1 MDFGFTPE
9 QEIFRRTVREFA
21 DGIIRPRIPE
31 MEETKEIPR
40 DILDEIAAQGFYGL
54 RYPEEIGG
62 QGGDNVLF
70 AIFVEEMARC
80 YMSTAARAMMQCL
93 MGTDFLHRFGTEEQ
107 KREFLI
113 PALKGERYGTMCMTE
128 PSGGTDLGAIQ
139 TTAVRDGDEYVIN
152 GQKTWITAAD
162 QCDFF
167 TVAAKTDPGAGFRG
181 VDLFLVER
189 DRPGVQ
195 VGSRIDKL
203 IAVASGCYELFFRNV
218 RVPADHLFGEEE
230 GNGFRLLR
238 GILNDIRVHTAAQ
251 GLGVAR
257 AAYEEAFEYAQQRV
271 AFDRPI
277 IKHQAIAHK
286 LAKME
291 VDVAAS
297 RLLIYHAA
305 WLMDQKLPHNVE
317 AAVCKYYVT
326 EGGLRIVD
334 DATRILGAYGSSMEM
349 NVQRYFRDMRWL
361 LYGAGTQTVILNII
375 ASELA
380 RGRG

>member
-1 MDFGFTPE
+1 MDFSFTPE
-9 QEIFRRTVREFA
+9 QELFRRTVREFA
-21 DGIIRPRIPE
+21 DRHIRPRIAE
-31 MEETKEIPR
+31 MEETKEIPQ
-40 DILDEIAAQGFYGL
+40 DILDKIAEQGFYGL

-62 QGGDNVLF
+62 QGGDNVMF

-93 MGTDFLHRFGTEEQ
+93 MGTDFLYRFGAEEQ
-107 KREFLI
+107 KQKLLI
-113 PALKGERYGTMCMTE
+113 PAIKGERYGTLCMTE

-152 GQKTWITAAD
+152 GQKSWITGAG

-167 TVAAKTDPGAGFRG
+167 TVAAKTDPQAGFRG

-189 DRPGVQ
+189 DRPGVE
-195 VGSRIDKL
+195 VGKRIDKM
-203 IAVASGCYELFFRNV
+203 IAVASGCYDLYFHNV
-218 RVPADHLFGEEE
+218 RVPADHLYGGKE

-257 AAYEEAFEYAQQRV
+257 AAYEESFEYAQQRV
-271 AFDRPI
+271 AFGHPI
-277 IKHQAIAHK
+277 IEHQAIAHE

-291 VDVAAS
+291 VDIQAS
-297 RLLIYHAA
+297 TLLIYYAA
-305 WLMDQKLPHNVE
+305 WLMDQKMPHNVE
-317 AAVCKYYVT
+317 AAVCKYHVT

-334 DATRILGAYGSSMEM
+334 NATRIFGAYGASTEM

-361 LYGAGTQTVILNII
+361 LYGAGTQPMILNII
-375 ASELA
+375 ASELQ
-380 RGRG
+380 RGRR

>member
-1 MDFGFTPE
+1 
-9 QEIFRRTVREFA
+9 
-21 DGIIRPRIPE
+21 
-31 MEETKEIPR
+31 
-40 DILDEIAAQGFYGL
+40 
-54 RYPEEIGG
+54 
-62 QGGDNVLF
+62 
-70 AIFVEEMARC
+70 
-80 YMSTAARAMMQCL
+80 MQCL
-93 MGTDFLHRFGTEEQ
+93 MGTDFVHRFGTGEQ
-107 KREFLI
+107 KQEFLI

-128 PSGGTDLGAIQ
+128 PSGGTDLGAIE
-139 TTAVRDGDEYVIN
+139 TTAMRDGNEYVIN

-181 VDLFLVER
+181 VDLFLVEK

-218 RVPADHLFGEEE
+218 RIPADHLFGEEE

-271 AFDRPI
+271 AFGRPI

-375 ASELA
+375 ANELV

>member
-21 DGIIRPRIPE
+21 DRVIRPRIPE
-31 MEETKEIPR
+31 MEETKAIPR

-62 QGGDNVLF
+62 QGGNNVLF

-80 YMSTAARAMMQCL
+80 YMSTAARTMMQCL
-93 MGTDFLHRFGTEEQ
+93 MGTDFIHRFGTGEQ
-107 KREFLI
+107 KQEFLI

-128 PSGGTDLGAIQ
+128 PSGGTDLGAIE
-139 TTAVRDGDEYVIN
+139 TTAMRDGNEYVIN

-181 VDLFLVER
+181 VDLFLVEK
-189 DRPGVQ
+189 DRPGVR

-218 RVPADHLFGEEE
+218 RIPADHLFGEEE

-271 AFDRPI
+271 AFGRPI

-375 ASELA
+375 ANELV

>member
-62 QGGDNVLF
+62 QGGDTVLF

>member
-9 QEIFRRTVREFA
+9 QELFRRTVREFA
-21 DGIIRPRIPE
+21 DRIIRPRIPE
-31 MEETKEIPR
+31 MEVTKAIPL
-40 DILDEIAAQGFYGL
+40 DIQDAIAEQGFYGL

-107 KREFLI
+107 KQEFLI
-113 PALKGERYGTMCMTE
+113 PAINGERYGTMCMTE

-139 TTAVRDGDEYVIN
+139 TTAVRDGNEYVIN
-152 GQKTWITAAD
+152 GQKSWITGAD
-162 QCDFF
+162 QCDFL
-167 TVAAKTDPGAGFRG
+167 TVAAKTDPKAGFRG
-181 VDLFLVER
+181 VDLFLVEK
-189 DRPGVQ
+189 DRPGVE
-195 VGSRIDKL
+195 VGKKIDKM
-203 IAVASGCYELFFRNV
+203 IAVASGCYELYFRDV
-218 RVPADHLFGEEE
+218 RIPADRLYGGEE

-238 GILNDIRVHTAAQ
+238 GILNDIRIHTAAQ

-257 AAYEEAFEYAQQRV
+257 AAYEEAFEYAQRRV
-271 AFDRPI
+271 AYGRPI

-291 VDVAAS
+291 VDIEAS
-297 RLLIYHAA
+297 RLLIYYAA
-305 WLMDQKLPHNVE
+305 WRKDQELPHNVE

-334 DATRILGAYGSSMEM
+334 DATRILGAYGASTEM
-349 NVQRYFRDMRWL
+349 DVQRHFRDIRWL
-361 LYGAGTQTVILNII
+361 LYGAGTQTIILSII
-375 ASELA
+375 TNELQ